1 MKFTELPF
9 AHDGKIMIN
18 DVLDV
23 IKEGEFPL
31 FPKPCARLLRAA
43 PFEKLKQS
51 DSVGLR
57 FYKDSLTPGA
67 GAISTGPG
75 STEVSKV
82 RVRLLS
88 RAPTLKKTSHA
99 PWTMPCLVD
108 NYQKCLI

>member
-31 FPKPCARLLRAA
+31 FPKLCARLLRAA

-51 DSVGLR
+51 FSVVGLR
-57 FYKDSLTPGA
+57 FHKDSLTTGG
-67 GAISTGPG
+67 GAIFTAQ
-75 STEVSKV
+75 VSKV
-82 RVRLLS
+82 YIVARLG
-88 RAPTLKKTSHA
+88 R
-99 PWTMPCLVD
+99 TMCVL
-108 NYQKCLI
+108 